1 MTAAALGAAALLVPV
16 VGATPARAL
25 AQGARS
31 RAAVP
36 VQRQSAKGHPA
47 TGRWAE
53 ATLRRMSVRQK
64 AAQLIWPWILGDY
77 VSEGSA
83 EWGRLMQLV
92 LDDEVGGFIVSVG
105 SPTEIASKVNALQRL
120 SKLPLL
126 MSADYETGVGFR
138 ARSAYFVP
146 NEIELGGATNFPLQ
160 MALGASRDS
169 ALAYQMGR
177 ATAREARALGIHVA
191 FGPVL
196 DVNNNP
202 LNPVIA
208 ARSIGEDPAVVSRLG
223 VAITRGLEENGVMA
237 TGKHFPGHGD
247 TEINSHLALPTVAV
261 SRARLDSVELPPF
274 RAAVKAGIGAMMT
287 FHGILPALD
296 SSGVPAT
303 LSRAVLTGLLRREMG
318 FKGLIFTDAMT
329 MAGVLQQFGSREAV
343 KRAVAAG
350 ADVVL
355 MPEDT
360 RAAIDA
366 IVEGV
371 KEGRFS
377 EARLDSS
384 VRALLA
390 FKERLGL
397 HTHRLVNIDSVRV
410 VVADS
415 VHIELARRIA
425 EAGLTLVR
433 DSLQQVPLAPAAR
446 APRVLSIVVAPRGD
460 LAAGPAF
467 TAMLRASY
475 PRLRSELLLP
485 TVDRDGGTV
494 QRLLAAADSADQV
507 IVASYMIQTSE
518 SATSTAP
525 GSLQSLVRG
534 LTARGKSPVL
544 VAFGNP
550 YLLRE
555 IPEVGA
561 YLVAWGGS
569 TASQVAAARA
579 LAGAV
584 AITGRLPVSIP
595 PLVAI
600 GAGVSRPVRT
610 PSRP

>member
-77 VSEGSA
+77 VSEGST

-120 SKLPLL
+120 SKVPLL

-329 MAGVLQQFGSREAV
+329 MVGVLQQFGSREAV

-595 PLVAI
+595 PLVPI